1 MTQLLELKD
10 KLIRFYGRFET
21 YIMIGVKFC
30 IAFCMFLTINANIG
44 YMTKISS
51 TPVALILALVC
62 SVLPVNATIL
72 IGGLFVVLNMYA
84 LAMEAALVSLILLLI
99 LYLLYFRFSP
109 KDGIEAVLTPVLF
122 RYNVQYVMPMASGL
136 LCSAQSVLAV
146 VCGTILYYFVDGV
159 RLNAAI
165 LTSTNGEESD
175 TLSKLNIIIG
185 QLKGNK
191 EMLIVLLLFVVTSM
205 VVYLVRS
212 MPIEHSW
219 TIAIIA
225 GGIIQIIGLSVGFTL
240 TGIQGKTLGVVV
252 GGVVSVL
259 LCFVIQFFMMNL
271 DYARTE
277 RVQFEDDDYY
287 YYVVAIPKKMIA
299 SKEKKVQRFGNTTT
313 MGKRVRPVNM
323 ADKEEEKN
331 RKAIAEELDI
341 DENLLK

>member
-1 MTQLLELKD
+1 MTQLLEMKD

-21 YIMIGVKFC
+21 YIIIVVKFC

-51 TPVALILALVC
+51 APVALILALVC
-62 SVLPVNATIL
+62 SVLPINATIL
-72 IGGLFVVLNMYA
+72 IGGLFVILNMYA
-84 LAMEAALVSLILLLI
+84 LAMEAALVSLLLLLI

-109 KDGIEAVLTPVLF
+109 KDGISAVLTPVLF

-136 LCSAQSVLAV
+136 LRSAQSVLAV
-146 VCGTILYYFVDGV
+146 VCGTILYFFVDGV
-159 RLNAAI
+159 RLNASI

-191 EMLIVLLLFVVTSM
+191 EMILVILIFVVTSL
-205 VVYLVRS
+205 VVYFVRS

-219 TIAIIA
+219 TIAILA
-225 GGIIQIIGLSVGFTL
+225 GGIIQIIGLLVGFTL
-240 TGIQGKTLGVVV
+240 IGIQGKTLGIIV

-299 SKEKKVQRFGNTTT
+299 SKEKKVQRFGNTMT
-313 MGKRVRPVNM
+313 MGKRVKPVNTP
-323 ADKEEEKN
+323 DKEAEKN

-341 DENLLK
+341 DEDLLK

>member
-1 MTQLLELKD
+1 MTQLLEMKD

-21 YIMIGVKFC
+21 YIIIVVKFC
-30 IAFCMFLTINANIG
+30 IAFCMFLTMNANIG

-62 SVLPVNATIL
+62 SVLPINATIL

-84 LAMEAALVSLILLLI
+84 LAMEAALVSLFLLLI

-109 KDGIEAVLTPVLF
+109 KDGISAVLTPVLF

-136 LCSAQSVLAV
+136 LRSAQSVLAV

-159 RLNAAI
+159 RLNASI

-185 QLKGNK
+185 QLKDNK
-191 EMLIVLLLFVVTSM
+191 EMILVILIFVVTSL
-205 VVYLVRS
+205 VVYFVRS

-219 TIAIIA
+219 TIAILA
-225 GGIIQIIGLSVGFTL
+225 GGIIQIIGLLVGFTL
-240 TGIQGKTLGVVV
+240 IGIQGKTLGVIV

-313 MGKRVRPVNM
+313 MGKRVKPVNTP
-323 ADKEEEKN
+323 DKEAEKN

-341 DENLLK
+341 NEDLLK